1 VFVQRGPTGKVE
13 VPVAA
18 ACSWELRAKR
28 LNRWR
33 ILAKPASS
41 ESAALFLDSLGG
53 LGFSSRGLG
62 NDGDLGS
69 RTVCL
74 PRHGRAELCSVFWTD
89 CMLVNEASATSGD
102 KEWLCTASWC

>member
-1 VFVQRGPTGKVE
+1 MFVQRGPTAKIE

-18 ACSWELRAKR
+18 AGSWELRAKR

-33 ILAKPASS
+33 IPAKPASS
-41 ESAALFLDSLGG
+41 ESADCFLDLLGG

-62 NDGDLGS
+62 KDRDLGS

-74 PRHGRAELCSVFWTD
+74 PRHGRAELSSVFWTE